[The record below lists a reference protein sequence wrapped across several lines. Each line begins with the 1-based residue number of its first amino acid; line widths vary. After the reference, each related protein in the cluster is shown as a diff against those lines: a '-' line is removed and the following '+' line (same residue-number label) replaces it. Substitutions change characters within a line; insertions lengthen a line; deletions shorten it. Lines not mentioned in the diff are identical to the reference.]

1 MFQYK
6 RDILMGATMALA
18 VYVML
23 FSTVAPMMTSAYA
36 QTTTS
41 LFTVNLIAPSSNA
54 VRRQHAAII
63 TQSFQAVG
71 INAVLTLVPKLADEI
86 PRIFSD
92 SVTQDFAH
100 GGYDIAFI
108 GWGATSPTP
117 DSSFSNIRGDAA
129 DFSPNGNNYYL
140 YNSSVVNSLIND
152 LYSTP
157 NQTRQFND
165 LWTIESTLLTDAPF
179 DVIYYT
185 NWIIAR
191 DPAIKDFG
199 SQSAWNEL
207 AFPDVQHISG
217 ITTLN
222 FAEASGI
229 FPGSDLDPLPT
240 STSNQFYSLFVYGA
254 QFEGLQEIDARNTQY
269 YEALA
274 TSITSSADGL
284 HWNITFQPNTRFQ
297 DGAPLT
303 ADDFVYT
310 MWANF
315 NPDSGSVGLGGMLS
329 ALGSVGT
336 FKYLNGTSVKIDQ
349 SASAGYTIPFNITAT
364 SANSFSWDL
373 GQFYPFMNMTYT
385 AFSPLPMHFLSGFN
399 LTQWESL
406 PYSQGGVDK
415 FANGSTVYLW
425 DGSTTTTP
433 LVGPFSNGPYYLKN
447 YDFTANT
454 ASLVKWNSYW
464 NATGLAALG
473 QFTVTNYNVVYI
485 SGTDAAIAAYNQ
497 KAVNELDTNYGLS
510 VNVNQ
515 LKGIGAN
522 VLSGPELGYQEF
534 GVNNNNPIW
543 GTGVATPNG
552 KTDPT
557 HAANYARDVRRA
569 FSYLVPRQLIVTNLL
584 LGAGSPGITPWSAAY
599 GSWFNTNLQAD
610 PYDPNIAKA
619 YLAAAGYNTGV
630 SPIQTGG
637 FGLGGITGASNVSIT
652 VGAGQIGNL
661 TQGPVTLWGTPITLT
676 GTFASPTTGEAYPN
690 QLLFLDVSTDN
701 VTFTTVGA
709 TTTSS
714 TGAFSYYFIPPQAG
728 LVYFRWNFTGYTVPA
743 GQFGSTTTAGGYL
756 ALIANGSLPAVLPP
770 QLSPVY
776 TVNTVSLATLLN
788 PVFTNAAT
796 HNDMVTLG
804 ANLQAALNN
813 LTATLNANIATLNT
827 NLATVQT
834 NLQTSIASQIAPVQ
848 TGVTQLT
855 SQYNTLNS
863 NLGTVQYIAYGAILI
878 AIIALLAAVFMS
890 RRRA

>member
-36 QTTTS
+36 QTSTS

-71 INAVLTLVPKLADEI
+71 INAILTLVPKLADEI

-117 DSSFSNIRGDAA
+117 DSSFSNIRGDTA

-140 YNSSVVNSLIND
+140 YNNTVVNNLIND

-165 LWTIESTLLTDAPF
+165 LWTIQSALQTDAPF

-199 SQSAWNEL
+199 SQTAWSEL

-217 ITTLN
+217 VSTLN

-240 STSNQFYSLFVYGA
+240 TTSNQFYSLFVYGA
-254 QFEGLQEIDARNTQY
+254 QFEGLQEIDARNTAY
-269 YEALA
+269 FEAHA
-274 TSITSSADGL
+274 TSITASADGL

-297 DGAPLT
+297 DGAPVT

-310 MWANF
+310 YYASM
-315 NPDSGSVGLGGMLS
+315 NPNSGSVGLGGILS
-329 ALGSVGT
+329 SLGGIGN
-336 FKYLNGTSVKIDQ
+336 FKFLNGTTVTVDESVD
-349 SASAGYTIPFNITAT
+349 AGSSVQFNVTAT
-364 SANSFSWDL
+364 SANTFSWDL
-373 GQFYPFMNMTYT
+373 GQFYPFMNMTYN
-385 AFSPLPMHFLSGFN
+385 AFSPLPKHFLEQFPITS
-399 LTQWESL
+399 WESL

-464 NATGLAALG
+464 NATGLTALG
-473 QFTVTNYNVVYI
+473 QFSVTNYNVVYI

-497 KAVNELDTNYGLS
+497 HAVNALDTNYGLS

-534 GVNNNNPIW
+534 GVNNYNPIW
-543 GTGVATPNG
+543 GTGVNTPNG
-552 KTDPT
+552 KTDPA

-569 FSYLVPRQLIVTNLL
+569 FSYLIPRQLIVTNLL

-599 GSWFNTNLQAD
+599 GAWFNTNLQPD

-630 SPIQTGG
+630 SPIQTGQG
-637 FGLGGITGASNVSIT
+637 GLGGLTGATNVTIT
-652 VGAGQIGNL
+652 VGAGSIGSL
-661 TQGPVTLWGTPITLT
+661 TNGPVTLWGTPITLT

-709 TTTSS
+709 AVTSS
-714 TGAFSYYFIPPQAG
+714 TGAFSYYFVPPQAG
-728 LVYFRWNFTGYTVPA
+728 LVYYRWNFTGYTVPTSS
-743 GQFGSTTTAGGYL
+743 FGSTTTAGGYL

-770 QLSPVY
+770 QLSAVY

-788 PVFTNAAT
+788 PVFVNAAT
-796 HNDMVTLG
+796 HNDTVALG
-804 ANLQAALNN
+804 AQLQAALNN
-813 LTATLNANIATLNT
+813 LSTTFNT
-827 NLATVQT
+827 NLATMSNNLGTVQT
-834 NLQTSIASQIAPVQ
+834 NLQAAITSAVSPLQ
-848 TGVTQLT
+848 TGITSLT
-855 SQYNTLNS
+855 SQYNSLNS
-863 NLGTVQYIAYGAILI
+863 SLGTVQTIAYAGIVI
-878 AIIALLAAVFMS
+878 AIVALLAAVLLS
-890 RRRA
+890 RRK